1 MGLSATGNYGA
12 KAQLKQKCDRAFQTY
27 DSLLQTRQKIE
38 SARRQAA
45 SIIDMNV
52 IMMSVPS
59 SVTTLHEF
67 KQKIWRYVEDAIGT
81 TKLTVLVYDEP
92 CNMTNA
98 KKLEQARR
106 DASKKKKEIQCSD
119 DIDPFPFTDNYSAYD
134 LQKHTN
140 ILAVR
145 DKRSCRSRLYDEI
158 AKFLMGVITEK
169 IQVWN
174 ATGNSEHETI
184 VVFDGVDIRGCDR
197 PAFASRNVEIV
208 ATDPEV
214 AGLFQRETPIGE
226 GDLKLQDIEDKIR
239 MHSIPGEPLHG
250 INLVMLS
257 TIDTDS
263 LMISSLAVS
272 KRRVAPF
279 GSNSL
284 MSVLCMRNRA
294 QMSSG
299 DNGMIPSNYLV
310 VDTKM
315 LEACIL
321 EHVYGVNTTVEPEE
335 ALNTMIAVAAGAA
348 LSGCDFCSLQGARF
362 DHFFNCIQDFARTE
376 PLALNGFKHCLSE
389 DPNETKKACYGL
401 RRLCYNASV
410 KMEDLGKRYS
420 RQALSVGSVD
430 DQTLRRAIW
439 TACYWSKRE
448 HVANESFGFVT
459 FRQTSSCNAIDI
471 PCSDDDDGRKRAR
484 LVTEPT
490 YQAQ

>member
-1 MGLSATGNYGA
+1 MGLTATGDYGA
-12 KAQLKQKCDRAFQTY
+12 KAQLKQKCSRAFRTY
-27 DSLLQTRQKIE
+27 DSLLQTRQKLG
-38 SARRQAA
+38 SMRRQAA

-52 IMMSVPS
+52 VMMSVPS
-59 SVTTLHEF
+59 SVTTLHGL

-81 TKLTVLVYDEP
+81 TKLTILVYDEP

-106 DASKKKKEIQCSD
+106 AASKKKKEIQCSD
-119 DIDPFPFTDNYSAYD
+119 DVDPCPFTDDYSADD

-158 AKFLMGVITEK
+158 AKYLMGVITEK

-174 ATGNSEHETI
+174 ATGNPEHETI
-184 VVFDGVDIRGCDR
+184 VIFDGVDIRGCDR

-214 AGLFQRETPIGE
+214 ARLFQRDIPIGE
-226 GDLKLQDIEDKIR
+226 GDLKLQDVEDKIR
-239 MHSIPGEPLHG
+239 MHSIPGELLHG

-263 LMISSLAVS
+263 LMISALAVS

-294 QMSSG
+294 QKAN
-299 DNGMIPSNYLV
+299 DETTVIPSSYLV
-310 VDTKM
+310 VDTAM

-321 EHVYGVNTTVEPEE
+321 EHAHGTHTVIDPEE
-335 ALNTMIAVAAGAA
+335 ALNTMIAVAASAA
-348 LSGCDFCSLQGARF
+348 LAGCDFCSLQGARF
-362 DHFFNCIQDFARTE
+362 DHFFNCIHEFARQE
-376 PLALNGFKHCLSE
+376 PLALNGFKHCLS
-389 DPNETKKACYGL
+389 DNPNERKKAC
-401 RRLCYNASV
+401 
-410 KMEDLGKRYS
+410 
-420 RQALSVGSVD
+420 
-430 DQTLRRAIW
+430 
-439 TACYWSKRE
+439 
-448 HVANESFGFVT
+448 
-459 FRQTSSCNAIDI
+459 
-471 PCSDDDDGRKRAR
+471 
-484 LVTEPT
+484 
-490 YQAQ
+490 